1 MHASKERDITKNF
14 FVDGFRTYYAYG
26 GISYSLILSVGTQ
39 KGHSFFFRKGEE
51 KENKGIEE
59 QWDRRT
65 RE

>member
-39 KGHSFFFRKGEE
+39 KGHSFLFSERGGEG
-51 KENKGIEE
+51 KQGN
-59 QWDRRT
+59 
-65 RE
+65 